1 MRQKTTKLNFII
13 IISVFNDREKVG
25 TKIII
30 IIIPLQNSSI
40 KQSDK
45 VLQATAAAAL
55 SNGCTL

>member
-13 IISVFNDREKVG
+13 IMIIFVSNNREKVG

-30 IIIPLQNSSI
+30 IIISLQNSPI

-45 VLQATAAAAL
+45 VLQAAAAAAL
-55 SNGCTL
+55 